1 MTSPHIGQNQEALQ
15 KNAAF
20 FSDNEWYKSNQS
32 HLETYQLIAKAA
44 AHEVETAERLLD
56 IGNGGVFIFP
66 IEHIAHVEAIDVF
79 VEESFAQRYPKVHWR
94 AMNILELNDRDRF
107 DTVIAINCLHHV
119 VGNNVPQ
126 CYQNLARILAA
137 VFQALESGG
146 KLVLLESTVPG
157 WFSAIY
163 KPIYPLLLKF
173 WTLKHPPTFQY
184 HFRDIQRA
192 ALQVGFNEVE
202 LAWIPK
208 VGNIMSLGF
217 EIPGWLSPIRIGK
230 FVYRKP

>member
-1 MTSPHIGQNQEALQ
+1 MRSQDVGQNQEALQ

-20 FSDNEWYKSNQS
+20 FSDNDWYKSNQS
-32 HLETYQLIAKAA
+32 HLETYRLIAKAA
-44 AHEVETAERLLD
+44 AHEVENAKRLLD

-66 IEHIAHVEAIDVF
+66 IDHIAHVEAVDVF
-79 VEESFAQRYPKVHWR
+79 VEESFSQRYPKVEWR

-119 VGNNVPQ
+119 VGNNVSQ
-126 CYQNLARILAA
+126 CYHNLSRIVAA
-137 VFQALESGG
+137 VFQALEPGG
-146 KLVLLESTVPG
+146 KFILLESTVPG
-157 WFSAIY
+157 WFSTIY
-163 KPIYPLLLKF
+163 KPLYPLLLKI
-173 WTLKHPPTFQY
+173 WMLKHPPTFQY
-184 HFRDIQRA
+184 HFRDIQSA
-192 ALQVGFNEVE
+192 AVQAGFQELE

-208 VGNIMSLGF
+208 IGNIMTLGF